1 MLAVIDIHQGKKGNF
16 MRAKIMTAV
25 AAAATL
31 GLGLVSAGTASAA
44 NMQCTRSS
52 VTNYFYVVSGS
63 TNYYIAAHNSN
74 TSGSQPELKSFS
86 GNTPNDTA
94 AFVRCNV
101 SGQNYFAL
109 EHTGKGIT
117 NALSNDPGDKNRVD
131 LDLVTSSGPNPSMW
145 WTQAGSNPYTFKN
158 MDTGL
163 YLRVSNKGIGQ
174 YFPVVAGNS
183 QTPWN
188 QS

>member
-1 MLAVIDIHQGKKGNF
+1 
-16 MRAKIMTAV
+16 MRAKIITAV

-31 GLGLVSAGTASAA
+31 GLGLAGAGTAGASAA
-44 NMQCTRSS
+44 NMQCTRVS
-52 VTNYFYVVSGS
+52 VANYFYVISNS
-63 TNYYIAAHNSN
+63 TNYYIAGHNSN
-74 TSGSQPELKSFS
+74 TPGSQPELKSFS
-86 GNTPNDTA
+86 GNTPNGTA
-94 AFVRCNV
+94 AFFRCNV

-109 EHTGKGIT
+109 EHMGNGTT
-117 NALSNDPGDKNRVD
+117 TALSNDPGDKNRVD

-183 QTPWN
+183 QTQWN

>member
-1 MLAVIDIHQGKKGNF
+1 
-16 MRAKIMTAV
+16 MRAKIITAV

-31 GLGLVSAGTASAA
+31 GLGLAGAGTAGAAAA

-63 TNYYIAAHNSN
+63 TNYYVAAHNSN
-74 TSGSQPELKSFS
+74 KSGSQPELKSFA
-86 GNTPNDTA
+86 GNVPNDTA
-94 AFVRCNV
+94 AFVRCTV
-101 SGQNYFAL
+101 SGQSYFAL

-183 QTPWN
+183 QTLWL